1 MRLGNRIRIAGFV
14 LVAAA
19 LTSAQALS
27 ATTVGANELYAGWLK
42 MYDLKFDDAH
52 QIFRRWESSHPAD
65 PLGPCSEAAAYLFSE
80 LARLGVL
87 ESELFVDD
95 ERFAARKKLQPDP
108 RLKGEFS
115 NEVDKEEHLSQA
127 LLQRSPNDEHALLAE
142 SLGWGLRADYAAL
155 IEKSNLVS
163 LSYTKHARAYAEKL
177 LAVDNRAFDAYL
189 APGVENYLLS
199 LKPAPV
205 RVVLRLTG
213 SNVDR
218 QKGLEELQKTASQGL
233 YLEPFA
239 KVLLAVAALRDNN
252 PGRAQALVE
261 ELHRRFP
268 DNPLYSR
275 ELRQIAARRGT
286 GSNAANSEQ
295 QR

>member
-1 MRLGNRIRIAGFV
+1 MRRSNPIRIAGF
-14 LVAAA
+14 LFIAGGLA
-19 LTSAQALS
+19 SAQIPG
-27 ATTVGANELYAGWLK
+27 ATTAGANELYAGWLK

-52 QIFRRWESSHPAD
+52 QIFRAWESSHPAD
-65 PLGPCSEAAAYLFSE
+65 PLGPCSEATAYLFSE

-95 ERFAARKKLQPDP
+95 ERFTTRKKLQPDP
-108 RLKGEFS
+108 RLKHEFS
-115 NEVDKEEHLSQA
+115 NEVDKQQHLSEA
-127 LLQRSPNDEHALLAE
+127 LLQRSPNDGRALFAE

-163 LSYTKHARAYAEKL
+163 LNYTKHARIYAEKL

-199 LKPAPV
+199 LKAAPI

-218 QKGLEELQKTASQGL
+218 QKGIEELQKTASQGL

-252 PGRAQALVE
+252 PDRAQALLQ
-261 ELHRRFP
+261 ELHSRFP

-286 GSNAANSEQ
+286 GSNVANSEQ